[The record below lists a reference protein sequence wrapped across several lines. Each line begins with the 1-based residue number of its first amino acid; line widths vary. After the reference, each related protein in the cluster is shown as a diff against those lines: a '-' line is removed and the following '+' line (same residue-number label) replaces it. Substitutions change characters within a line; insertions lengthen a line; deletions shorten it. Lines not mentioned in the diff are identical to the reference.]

1 VLRWIAR
8 ASVDNSLSVNLG
20 ALTLCLAGI
29 LAYFGMPREV
39 FPVFSMQT
47 VEVQAFYRGAAPEDV
62 ERLVTLPLEDELFS
76 INGLEQ
82 MTSSSQ
88 EATCTITLETGRSTD
103 ISGFLDEIRAAVQ
116 RAESQLPAEVDEPWI
131 REVKTQFPVIAVYVY
146 GWAEQD
152 DLRLLAED
160 QRRELE
166 EIPGVSKVQI
176 TGTREPRIWVEVDRL
191 ALERYGL
198 TLDQVGAAVGV
209 RARDLPLGS
218 LTGGATDTLLR
229 IESEVTRGGDLLDL
243 PVLARPDGGRVLLS
257 QVARVVEASERDITR
272 SRFNAQPAI
281 HLQVNK
287 EPDGDTVEISAAVRE
302 YLERARPNLPDGVEL
317 GTNTDLSIYVIN
329 RLRVMRDSGLIG
341 GLLVLISLVLFLN
354 LRVALVTALG
364 IPVSFLG
371 GLLIAG
377 SVGVTMNM
385 MTMFAFIVVLG
396 MIVDD
401 AIVVGENVFRLM
413 EEGYTPRDAAIEGV
427 RQVGRPVLATIL
439 TSVAAFGPILM
450 VGGVTGE
457 FLRPL
462 PLIVSFCLAVS
473 LFEALV
479 VLPSHLAHWSGKVQV
494 ASGAGAT
501 AGDADRGGD
510 VGKHWYWGLRRIY
523 LGFLAW
529 ALRWRYVTLGASVAG
544 ATLLG
549 TFAIYWVPFNLFDEF
564 ESKIVYANLRL
575 SAGCSLEESER
586 AARIVEQRVL
596 EGLPE
601 TEVESVNVLVG
612 ISAADSNRYEL
623 GRNLAQLWV
632 ELSEGPQRT
641 LSTGEFVE
649 ILRELLE
656 DLPPEVVST
665 EVAQPQS
672 GPTGRAIDI
681 WVRGPD
687 LDTLAL
693 ISAEVQSELEGYA
706 GVRDVHDNLD
716 LGKRTVTLRIRDSAR
731 TLGVTEADLGMQLRT
746 AYEGTTYGRVRRGR
760 DDVELVVKLPEEE
773 RFDPATLE
781 HLRVNLPGGGRV
793 PLGTVAEL
801 SEEYGPSRITRDNR
815 ERSVNIVADVD
826 KESTTAEAV
835 TTGVATVFADVGA
848 RYPGYTI
855 SYEGDT
861 QEISRSFADLR
872 VAGVISLSIIFLI
885 LASLFRSAAQPF
897 VIMFIIPFGMVGMV
911 IGHLVMDRSIS
922 LMSLIGLL
930 ALTGIVVNDS
940 LILVEFVND
949 LRRKGHGLIE
959 ALLEGSRLR
968 FRPILLTTITT
979 MLGLSPLTF
988 FVSGQA
994 TFLQPMAITLFFGI
1008 GLATVLVLLL
1018 VPIAYAVLEDLIAW
1032 ARRPVDVA
1040 RRMRR
1045 GEIVHS

>member
-1 VLRWIAR
+1 MLRWIAR
-8 ASVDNSLSVNLG
+8 VSVDNSLAVNLG

-47 VEVQAFYRGAAPEDV
+47 VEVQTFYRGAAPEDV

-76 INGLEQ
+76 IDGLEQ

-88 EATCTITLETGRSTD
+88 EATSTITLETSRATD
-103 ISGFLDEIRAAVQ
+103 ISDFLDEVRAAVQ
-116 RAESQLPAEVDEPWI
+116 RAESELPEEVDEPWI

-166 EIPGVSKVQI
+166 EIEGVAKVQI
-176 TGTREPRIWVEVDRL
+176 TGTREPRIWIEVDPL
-191 ALERYGL
+191 ALERFDL
-198 TLDQVGAAVGV
+198 SLEAVGAAVGARV
-209 RARDLPLGS
+209 RDLPLGS

-229 IESEVTRGGDLLDL
+229 MESDVERGADLSEL
-243 PVLARPDGGRVLLS
+243 PVLVRPDGGRVLLR
-257 QVARVVEASERDITR
+257 QVARLVDARERDITR
-272 SRFNAQPAI
+272 SRFNAQPSI

-287 EPDGDTVEISAAVRE
+287 EAGGDTVEISRAVRD
-302 YLERARPNLPDGVEL
+302 YLAQARAHLPDGVEL
-317 GTNTDLSIYVIN
+317 GTNTDLSVYVQN
-329 RLRVMRDSGLIG
+329 RLEVMRDSGLVG

-364 IPVSFLG
+364 IPVAFLG
-371 GLLIAG
+371 GLLIA
-377 SVGVTMNM
+377 SSAGVTMNM

-396 MIVDD
+396 MVVDD

-413 EEGYTPRDAAIEGV
+413 EEGCSPREAAIEGV
-427 RQVGRPVLATIL
+427 RQVGKPVLATIL

-450 VGGVTGE
+450 MSGVTGQ
-457 FLRPL
+457 FMRPL

-473 LFEALV
+473 LVEALV
-479 VLPSHLAHWSGKVQV
+479 VLPSHLAHWSGDVRVSARQ
-494 ASGAGAT
+494 SGGAER
-501 AGDADRGGD
+501 A
-510 VGKHWYWGLRRIY
+510 HWYWGLRRVY
-523 LGFLAW
+523 LRSLAW
-529 ALRWRYVTLGASVAG
+529 ALRWRYVTLGSAVCG

-549 TFAIYWVPFNLFDEF
+549 TFAAYWVPFNLFDEF

-586 AARIVEQRVL
+586 AARVVEARVL
-596 EGLPE
+596 ERLPR

-632 ELSEGPQRT
+632 ELAEGPERR
-641 LSTGEFVE
+641 LSTAEFVAT
-649 ILRELLE
+649 LRELLQ
-656 DLPPEVVST
+656 DLPPEVIST

-672 GPTGRAIDI
+672 GPTGRAIDL
-681 WVRGPD
+681 WVRGPE
-687 LDTLAL
+687 LETLAA
-693 ISAEVQSELEGYA
+693 ISAELRAELEAYA

-716 LGKRTVTLRIRDSAR
+716 LGKPQVTLRVREEAR
-731 TLGVTEADLGMQLRT
+731 TLGVTEADLGLQLRT
-746 AYEGTTYGRVRRGR
+746 AYEGTTYGSVRRGR
-760 DDVELVVKLPEEE
+760 DDVELVVKLPEEQ
-773 RFDPATLE
+773 RFDPVSLA
-781 HLRVNLPGGGRV
+781 HLRVGLPGGARV

-801 SEEYGPSRITRDNR
+801 REEYGPSRITREDR
-815 ERSVNIVADVD
+815 ERSINIVADVD
-826 KESTTAEAV
+826 KETNTADAV
-835 TTGVATVFADVGA
+835 TAGVAAAFADVGE
-848 RYPGYTI
+848 RYPGYSI
-855 SYEGDT
+855 SYEGD
-861 QEISRSFADLR
+861 QKEIDQSFADLR
-872 VAGVISLSIIFLI
+872 VAGVISLAIIFLI
-885 LASLFRSAAQPF
+885 LASLFRSAAQPL

-911 IGHLVMDRSIS
+911 LGHLVMERSIS

-930 ALTGIVVNDS
+930 ALTGVVVNDS

-949 LRRKGHGLIE
+949 LRRKGLGVME
-959 ALLEGSRLR
+959 ALVEGSRLR

-994 TFLQPMAITLFFGI
+994 TFLQPMAISLFFGI
-1008 GLATVLVLLL
+1008 ALATALVLVL
-1018 VPIAYAVLEDLIAW
+1018 VPCAYAVLEDLAAW
-1032 ARRPVDVA
+1032 AKRPVDVA
-1040 RRMRR
+1040 RRLRR
-1045 GEIVHS
+1045 GEAVHP